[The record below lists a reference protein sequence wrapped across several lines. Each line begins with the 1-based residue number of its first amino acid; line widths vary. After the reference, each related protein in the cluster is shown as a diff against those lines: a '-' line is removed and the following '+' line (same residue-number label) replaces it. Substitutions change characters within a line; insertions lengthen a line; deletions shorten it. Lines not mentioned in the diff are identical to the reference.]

1 MKKNFLPLGLL
12 KGQKIFFSSDD
23 PEKKILLYIGK
34 WINGKFSISGLSGE
48 IFTNQVNFWE
58 VALGGQCLKF
68 VKNFQIGPNPNAI
81 NLVWFRLGNKKLAF
95 TSKSRIRVGCHA
107 H

>member
-1 MKKNFLPLGLL
+1 MKKFSFAPGVSLGT
-12 KGQKIFFSSDD
+12 KNFFSSNH

-48 IFTNQVNFWE
+48 ILANQVDFWE
-58 VALGGQCLKF
+58 VALGGQFSKF
-68 VKNFQIGPNPNAI
+68 VKNFQMSPNPNGMNDFEIAEYVLEI
-81 NLVWFRLGNKKLAF
+81 IFSSKL
-95 TSKSRIRVGCHA
+95 KIRVGCHG